1 MEAEKQV
8 GYVTRLELLEH
19 ESKLKI
25 DVSKDIEKIE
35 NKVDVLGDD
44 LSDLKDIVIHLSIS
58 LDQIAKNTE
67 RTATTLDR
75 FASDTT
81 IHLHDHDIEL
91 TEIKAKSENEER
103 AKTKAKTSDVG
114 VTVAIIG
121 LIGAVITTII
131 TIAPML
137 WK

>member
-1 MEAEKQV
+1 MEAEKQL

-19 ESKLKI
+19 ESKLKTE
-25 DVSKDIEKIE
+25 VSKDIEKIE
-35 NKVDVLGDD
+35 NKVDGLGDD
-44 LSDLKDIVIHLSIS
+44 LNDLKDIVVPLSLS

-67 RTATTLDR
+67 RTAETLDR

-91 TEIKAKSENEER
+91 TEIKAKSENEE
-103 AKTKAKTSDVG
+103 KAKTSDVG

-131 TIAPML
+131 TLAPML

>member
-1 MEAEKQV
+1 M
-8 GYVTRLELLEH
+8 
-19 ESKLKI
+19 KI

-35 NKVDVLGDD
+35 NKVDGLGDD
-44 LSDLKDIVIHLSIS
+44 LNDLKDIVIPLSLS

-81 IHLHDHDIEL
+81 IHLHEHDIEL
-91 TEIKAKSENEER
+91 TSIKAKSE
-103 AKTKAKTSDVG
+103 KADKVKNSDAM

-131 TIAPML
+131 TLAPIM

>member
-1 MEAEKQV
+1 MEAEKQL
-8 GYVTRLELLEH
+8 GYVTILELLEH
-19 ESKLKI
+19 ESKLKTE
-25 DVSKDIEKIE
+25 VSKDIEKIE
-35 NKVDVLGDD
+35 NKVDGLGDD
-44 LSDLKDIVIHLSIS
+44 LNDLKDIVVPLSLS

-81 IHLHDHDIEL
+81 IHLHDHDVEL
-91 TEIKAKSENEER
+91 TEIKAKSENEE
-103 AKTKAKTSDVG
+103 KAKTSDVG

-131 TIAPML
+131 TLAPML

>member
-1 MEAEKQV
+1 MEVEKQT
-8 GYVTRLELLEH
+8 GFVTRLELLEY

-35 NKVDVLGDD
+35 NKVDGLGDD
-44 LSDLKDIVIHLSIS
+44 LNDLKDIVIPLSLS

-81 IHLHDHDIEL
+81 IHLHEHDIEL
-91 TEIKAKSENEER
+91 TSIKAKSE
-103 AKTKAKTSDVG
+103 KADKVKNSDAM

-131 TIAPML
+131 TLAPIM

>member
-1 MEAEKQV
+1 MEAEKQT
-8 GYVTRLELLEH
+8 GFVTRLELLEY

-35 NKVDVLGDD
+35 NKVDGLGDD
-44 LSDLKDIVIHLSIS
+44 LNDLKDIVIPLSIS

>member
-1 MEAEKQV
+1 MEAEKQT
-8 GYVTRLELLEH
+8 GFVTRLELLEY

-35 NKVDVLGDD
+35 NKVDGLGDD
-44 LSDLKDIVIHLSIS
+44 LNDLKDIVIPLSLS

-67 RTATTLDR
+67 RTVTTLDR

-81 IHLHDHDIEL
+81 IHLHEHDIEL
-91 TEIKAKSENEER
+91 TSIKAKSE
-103 AKTKAKTSDVG
+103 KADKVKNSDAM

-131 TIAPML
+131 TLAPIM

>member
-1 MEAEKQV
+1 MEAEKQT
-8 GYVTRLELLEH
+8 GYVTRLELLEY

-35 NKVDVLGDD
+35 NKVDGLGDD
-44 LSDLKDIVIHLSIS
+44 LNDLKDIVIPLSLS

-81 IHLHDHDIEL
+81 IHLHEHDIEL
-91 TEIKAKSENEER
+91 TSIKAKSE
-103 AKTKAKTSDVG
+103 KADKVKNSDAM

-131 TIAPML
+131 TLAPIM

>member
-44 LSDLKDIVIHLSIS
+44 LSDLKDIVIPLSIS

-67 RTATTLDR
+67 RTAETLDR

-103 AKTKAKTSDVG
+103 AKTSDVG

>member
-1 MEAEKQV
+1 MEAEKQT
-8 GYVTRLELLEH
+8 GFVTRLELLEY

-35 NKVDVLGDD
+35 NKVDGLGDD
-44 LSDLKDIVIHLSIS
+44 LNDLKDIVIPLSLL

-81 IHLHDHDIEL
+81 IHLHEHDIEL
-91 TEIKAKSENEER
+91 TSIKAKSE
-103 AKTKAKTSDVG
+103 KADKVKNSDAM

-131 TIAPML
+131 TLAPIM

>member
-1 MEAEKQV
+1 MEAEKQT
-8 GYVTRLELLEH
+8 GFVTRLELLEY

-25 DVSKDIEKIE
+25 DVSKDIEKTE
-35 NKVDVLGDD
+35 NKVDGLGDD
-44 LSDLKDIVIHLSIS
+44 LNDLKDIVIPLSLS

-81 IHLHDHDIEL
+81 IHLHEHDIEL
-91 TEIKAKSENEER
+91 TSIKAKSE
-103 AKTKAKTSDVG
+103 KADKVKNSDAM

-131 TIAPML
+131 TLAPIM

>member
-1 MEAEKQV
+1 M
-8 GYVTRLELLEH
+8 
-19 ESKLKI
+19 KI

-44 LSDLKDIVIHLSIS
+44 LSDLKDIVIPLSIS

>member
-1 MEAEKQV
+1 E
-8 GYVTRLELLEH
+8 
-19 ESKLKI
+19 
-25 DVSKDIEKIE
+25 VSKDIEKIE
-35 NKVDVLGDD
+35 NKVDGLGDD
-44 LSDLKDIVIHLSIS
+44 LNDLKDIVVPLSLS

-91 TEIKAKSENEER
+91 TEIKAKSENEE
-103 AKTKAKTSDVG
+103 KAKTSDVG

-131 TIAPML
+131 TLAP
-137 WK
+137 

>member
-1 MEAEKQV
+1 MEAEKQT
-8 GYVTRLELLEH
+8 GFVTRLELLEY

-35 NKVDVLGDD
+35 NKVDGLGDD
-44 LSDLKDIVIHLSIS
+44 LNDLKDIVIPLSLS

-67 RTATTLDR
+67 RTAITLDR

-81 IHLHDHDIEL
+81 IHLHEHDIEL
-91 TEIKAKSENEER
+91 TSIKAKSE
-103 AKTKAKTSDVG
+103 KADKVKNSDAM

-131 TIAPML
+131 TLAPIM

>member
-1 MEAEKQV
+1 MEAEKQL

-19 ESKLKI
+19 ESKLKTE
-25 DVSKDIEKIE
+25 VSKDIEKIE
-35 NKVDVLGDD
+35 NKVDGLGDD
-44 LSDLKDIVIHLSIS
+44 LNDLKDIVVPLSLS

-91 TEIKAKSENEER
+91 TEIKAKSENDE
-103 AKTKAKTSDVG
+103 KAKTSDVG

-131 TIAPML
+131 TLAPML

>member
-1 MEAEKQV
+1 MEAEKQT
-8 GYVTRLELLEH
+8 GFVTILELLEY

-35 NKVDVLGDD
+35 NKVDGLGDD
-44 LSDLKDIVIHLSIS
+44 LNDLKDIVIPLSLS

-81 IHLHDHDIEL
+81 IHLHEHDIEL
-91 TEIKAKSENEER
+91 TSIKAKSE
-103 AKTKAKTSDVG
+103 KADKVKNSDAM

-131 TIAPML
+131 TLAPIM

>member
-1 MEAEKQV
+1 M
-8 GYVTRLELLEH
+8 
-19 ESKLKI
+19 KI

-44 LSDLKDIVIHLSIS
+44 LSDLKDIVIPLSIS

-91 TEIKAKSENEER
+91 TEIKAKSENEEM

>member
-1 MEAEKQV
+1 MEAEKQT
-8 GYVTRLELLEH
+8 GFVTRLELLEY

-35 NKVDVLGDD
+35 NKVDGLGDD
-44 LSDLKDIVIHLSIS
+44 LNYLKDIVIPLSLS

-81 IHLHDHDIEL
+81 IHLHEHDIEL
-91 TEIKAKSENEER
+91 TSIKAKSE
-103 AKTKAKTSDVG
+103 KADKVKNSDAM

-131 TIAPML
+131 TLAPIM

>member
-44 LSDLKDIVIHLSIS
+44 LSDLKDIVIPLSIS

-103 AKTKAKTSDVG
+103 AKTSDVG

>member
-1 MEAEKQV
+1 MEAEKQT
-8 GYVTRLELLEH
+8 GFVTRLELLEY

-35 NKVDVLGDD
+35 NKVDGLGDD
-44 LSDLKDIVIHLSIS
+44 LNDLKDIVIPLSLS

-81 IHLHDHDIEL
+81 IHLHEHDIEL
-91 TEIKAKSENEER
+91 TSIKAKSE
-103 AKTKAKTSDVG
+103 KADKVKNSDAM

-131 TIAPML
+131 TLAPIM

>member
-1 MEAEKQV
+1 MEAEKQL
-8 GYVTRLELLEH
+8 GYVTKLELLEH
-19 ESKLKI
+19 ESKLKTE
-25 DVSKDIEKIE
+25 VSKDIEKIE
-35 NKVDVLGDD
+35 NKVDGLGDD
-44 LSDLKDIVIHLSIS
+44 LNDLKDIVVPLSLS

-81 IHLHDHDIEL
+81 IRLHDHDIEL
-91 TEIKAKSENEER
+91 TEIKAKSENEE
-103 AKTKAKTSDVG
+103 KAKTSDVG

-131 TIAPML
+131 TLAPML